1 MANILLI
8 EDDEQFRTMLVQ
20 VLASESHN
28 VDSAVDGVE
37 GFKQALQKK
46 HDLVITDILL
56 PKKDGI
62 EIIMDLNRSGYTI
75 PIIAISGGRRSIS
88 ADFNLES
95 AALVGVKAI
104 LAKPFTRTDLRN
116 AINRALNR

>member
-20 VLASESHN
+20 MLVSDSHK
-28 VDSAVDGVE
+28 VDLAVDGEV
-37 GFKQALQKK
+37 GFKLALQKK
-46 HDLVITDILL
+46 HDLIITDILL

-62 EIIMDLNRSGYTI
+62 EIIMDLNRSGYPI

-95 AALVGVKAI
+95 AALVGVKAM
-104 LAKPFTRTDLRN
+104 LAKPFTRNDLRN
-116 AINRALNR
+116 ALNRVLNR